1 MGENLLDVKD
11 LRTYFYTS
19 KGVVHAVD
27 GVSFYIDENESVGIV
42 GESGCGKSM
51 SAFSVMRLIPS
62 PPGRI
67 VGGHIFYRRRDLA
80 NVSENE
86 MREIRGKEIAM
97 VFQDPMTY
105 LNPVL
110 RINKQLKEVMALR
123 RGEKDVDAQI
133 QEALELVRIPDPR
146 RVADGYP
153 HELSGGMRQRVLIA
167 MALACSPKV
176 LIADEPTTALD
187 VTVQAQILDLLKV
200 IRREIRTSLIL
211 ISHDL
216 GIIAEACDR
225 VYVMYAGRI
234 VEHAEV
240 IDLFENPKHPYTVG
254 LLKSV
259 LSIDEFVEDLWVIQ
273 GNVPNLID
281 PPLGCRFH
289 PRCSDCMPICTRETP
304 SLSSLGDTNKI
315 HEVSCWLSRGP
326 GE

>member
-1 MGENLLDVKD
+1 MGGHLLSVED
-11 LRTYFYTS
+11 LKTHFFTS

-51 SAFSVMRLIPS
+51 SAFSVMRLVPS

-67 VGGHIFYRRRDLA
+67 VGGTIYYRGKNLV
-80 NVSENE
+80 NVSEKE
-86 MREIRGKEIAM
+86 MRKIRGKEIAM

-110 RINKQLKEVMALR
+110 RIKKQLEEVITLHQNGKNIEA
-123 RGEKDVDAQI
+123 KI
-133 QEALELVRIPDPR
+133 QEALELVRIPDPK
-146 RVADGYP
+146 RVANGYP

-167 MALACSPKV
+167 TALACHPNL

-187 VTVQAQILDLLKV
+187 VTVQAQILELLEQ
-200 IRREIRTSLIL
+200 IRREVKTSLIL

-225 VYVMYAGRI
+225 VYVMYAGSV

-240 IDLFENPKHPYTVG
+240 IDLYENPKHPYTIG

-259 LSIDEFVEDLWVIQ
+259 LSIDEFIEDLWVIQ

-281 PPLGCRFH
+281 PPQGCRFH
-289 PRCSDCMPICTRETP
+289 PRCSECMSICTQEVP
-304 SLSSLGDTNKI
+304 PLVHLGGNDKI
-315 HEVSCWLSRGP
+315 HEASCWLFKG
-326 GE
+326 